1 MAFRLHNGV
10 LTGAVP
16 KIGKMPGTI
25 LFSIK
30 GISIASD
37 GTMKTSAPN
46 AGSIKMMKLFNS
58 TLYWD
63 NTVKNEAPFY
73 GHVQQ
78 VDGTNVLT
86 LRLNIYSKVAGLF
99 RVPASVSFKG
109 KSQRPATK
117 K

>member
-1 MAFRLHNGV
+1 
-10 LTGAVP
+10 
-16 KIGKMPGTI
+16 
-25 LFSIK
+25 
-30 GISIASD
+30 
-37 GTMKTSAPN
+37 MKTSAPECRKHKDDE
-46 AGSIKMMKLFNS
+46 AVLTQHF
-58 TLYWD
+58 YWD

-86 LRLNIYSKVAGLF
+86 LRLNIYSKAAGLF

-109 KSQRPATK
+109 KSQRPAAK